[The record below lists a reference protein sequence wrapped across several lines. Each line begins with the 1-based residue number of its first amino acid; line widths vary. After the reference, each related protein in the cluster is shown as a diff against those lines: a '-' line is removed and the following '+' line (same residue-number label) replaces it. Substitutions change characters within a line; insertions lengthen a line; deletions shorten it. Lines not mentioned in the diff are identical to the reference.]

1 MADAMDLQISPAIAK
16 TAQYAAAAT
25 AARWPD
31 EKLGYSKYPAIGVAR
46 TRDQML
52 NVGKLRY
59 ELFVERDGKDYGH
72 ADRERHVFL
81 EPIDDLSL
89 NFHASYHQR
98 CLAAVRLT
106 WAIDADIDQHLARIV
121 DSSGLSDEDLPRTVL
136 NSRLAIREEMRAR
149 LHLPELFRT
158 VYRAG
163 FLNGAKYCL
172 LAARPSLSGLFHRFG
187 FREQHK
193 QIQDPTAGELVILRF
208 ELDDREHLRSTASPL
223 LQVYDEL
230 ISSNHGRSH
239 A

>member
-1 MADAMDLQISPAIAK
+1 MADTMDLQVAPATA
-16 TAQYAAAAT
+16 TAAQYAATAPAT
-25 AARWPD
+25 RWPH
-31 EKLGYSKYPAIGVAR
+31 EELGYSKYPAIGVAR
-46 TRDQML
+46 TRNQML

-59 ELFVERDGKDYGH
+59 ELFIERDGKGYGH
-72 ADRERHVFL
+72 ADRERRVFL
-81 EPIDDLSL
+81 EPIDELSL

-106 WAIDADIDQHLARIV
+106 WAIDAGIDQHLARIV
-121 DSSGLSDEDLPRTVL
+121 DSSGLSDEDLPKTVL

-187 FREQHK
+187 FREQHQ
-193 QIQDPTAGELVILRF
+193 QIQDPTAGDLVILRL
-208 ELDDREHLRSTASPL
+208 ELGDRENLRSTASPL
-223 LQVYDEL
+223 LQAYDEL
-230 ISSNHGRSH
+230 MSSNQERLL